1 MFLNK
6 VWDSYEGEK
15 DYKGMTL
22 DIHSGQIT
30 FILRD
35 KAALVAYRAS
45 DESHHI
51 HFGRTTEAAVRIEV
65 V

>member
-1 MFLNK
+1 
-6 VWDSYEGEK
+6 
-15 DYKGMTL
+15 MTL